1 MNVNDLYHSIL
12 QTLQVSVLDALHR
25 ITEFLPNLL
34 SAFLILFLGWLLA
47 YWGSKLAAKA
57 LQTLQI
63 DRFAE
68 RHGITR
74 TLSDLGFA
82 GSLSRILSVS
92 VYWIIVLLAV
102 LPAVEALRLK
112 YFTMMIAKLL
122 GYLPALIAALIIFLI
137 GLSVAR
143 LLSSAL
149 TRSAR
154 NANLEYANAIGM
166 ISRYFLSLITIVIT
180 LAQLGV
186 ETAILTVIL
195 AVVLTSAGL
204 ATALALGFGSR
215 AVISNILAGAFVR
228 DHFPVGRTIEVQGV
242 RGTIVE
248 VNSVG
253 TTLEH
258 EGGIITIPNTVL
270 MENVVE

>member
-1 MNVNDLYHSIL
+1 MNDLYHSIL
-12 QTLQVSVLDALHR
+12 QTLQVSVLDALHSVA
-25 ITEFLPNLL
+25 EFLPNLL
-34 SAFLILFLGWLLA
+34 SACLILFLGLLLA
-47 YWGSKLAAKA
+47 YLGSKLAAKA
-57 LQTLQI
+57 LQTLQA

-68 RHGITR
+68 KHGLTR
-74 TLSDLGFA
+74 TLNDLGFT
-82 GSLSRILSVS
+82 GSLSRVLSAF
-92 VYWIIVLLAV
+92 VYWIILLLAI
-102 LPAVEALRLK
+102 LPAVEALRLT
-112 YFTMMIAKLL
+112 YFTMMVAKLL
-122 GYLPALIAALIIFLI
+122 SYLPALIAALVIFLV

-143 LLSSAL
+143 LLSNAL
-149 TRSAR
+149 ARSAR
-154 NANLEYANAIGM
+154 NANLEYANALGM

-186 ETAILTVIL
+186 QTAILTVIL

-215 AVISNILAGAFVR
+215 AVVANILAGAFVR
-228 DHFPVGRTIEVQGV
+228 DHFHVGRTIEVQGV

-248 VNSVG
+248 VSSVG

-258 EGGIITIPNTVL
+258 EGGVITIPNTVL